1 MEASISKYIAGNDQA
16 NDRANKTLLLLSVPC
31 QQAEMSELMM
41 MKIRQ

>member
-31 QQAEMSELMM
+31 QAEMSELMM